1 MIFQKVSNR
10 NIHLN
15 GLQSIL
21 FLMEITVEDIEGDA
35 HQNFI
40 DYNRSPKT
48 LKVYK
53 LYLYKFLD
61 IIPNDIF
68 TKYLQQEASTDYQI
82 KTVQFVKLSK
92 KNIELTKLIVQ
103 AYVRELKAKVEAGE
117 VKPSN
122 IKNRLKPIKAL
133 FHANEIDFSWKL
145 IDKGLPKIGK
155 SPDRAYT
162 RDEIQVMITK
172 SNDIVDK
179 VIILLF
185 SSAGFRVEAWDYFT
199 WNDVVFFYNDN
210 GTIKGMAIRVYAG
223 DAEEYWTHGTPE
235 AAKML
240 LLYKETWKSRFGKYP
255 DKTDPLI
262 VATKVLYP
270 KRLRMGGV
278 RTRVVRLLRS
288 AGIRSIFDDSTKR
301 HEVPADH
308 GFRKYCNTMMRR
320 AKVDF
325 ADKED
330 MQGRDLG
337 MESSY
342 ERYIEDD
349 FERWPEYQKAI
360 PFLTIDDAERS
371 LVELARVKEEKNELK
386 LKVTENSKLQDEI
399 KAEREARLASE
410 KEMKQTLAKLREEK
424 LANYK

>member
-1 MIFQKVSNR
+1 
-10 NIHLN
+10 
-15 GLQSIL
+15 
-21 FLMEITVEDIEGDA
+21 MEITIGDIEGDA
-35 HQNFI
+35 YQNFL

-48 LKVYK
+48 LNVYK

-61 IIPNDIF
+61 VIPNDIF
-68 TKYLQQEASTDYQI
+68 TKHLQEEASTDYQI

-92 KNIELTKLIVQ
+92 NNIELTKLIVK
-103 AYVRELKAKVEAGE
+103 AYVRELKAKVDAGE

-162 RDEIQVMITK
+162 REEIQTMITK

-185 SSAGFRVEAWDYFT
+185 SSAGFRVEAWNYFT
-199 WNDVVFFYNDN
+199 WNDIIIFHNAD
-210 GTIKGMAIRVYAG
+210 GTPKGLALRVYAG

-235 AAKML
+235 AAKIL

-255 DKTDPLI
+255 EKKDPLI

-278 RTRVVRLLRS
+278 RTRIVRLLRS
-288 AGIRSIFDDSTKR
+288 ANIRPIFDDNKKR

-330 MQGRDLG
+330 MQGRSLG
-337 MESSY
+337 VESSY
-342 ERYIEDD
+342 QRYIEGD

-360 PFLTIDDAERS
+360 PFLTIDGAERS
-371 LVELARVKEEKNELK
+371 LVELTRVKEEKNALK
-386 LKVTENSKLQDEI
+386 LQVNENSKLLDQVKE
-399 KAEREARLASE
+399 EREARIRFE
-410 KEMKQTLAKLREEK
+410 KETKQTLAQLRDEK
-424 LANYK
+424 LSNFKG

>member
-1 MIFQKVSNR
+1 
-10 NIHLN
+10 
-15 GLQSIL
+15 
-21 FLMEITVEDIEGDA
+21 MEITVEDIDGNA

-40 DYNRSPKT
+40 DYNRNEKT
-48 LKVYK
+48 LNNYK

-61 IIPNDIF
+61 VIPNDIF
-68 TKYLQQEASTDYQI
+68 IKYLHQEPSEDYIQ
-82 KTVQFVKLSK
+82 KTIQFVELSRQ
-92 KNIELTKLIVQ
+92 NIKLTKLIIK
-103 AYVRELKAKVEAGE
+103 AYVRELKSKVTAKE

-133 FHANEIDFSWKL
+133 FNANEIDFSWKL

-162 RDEIQVMITK
+162 REELQIMLAK
-172 SNDIVDK
+172 SVDIVDK
-179 VIILLF
+179 VIVTLF
-185 SSAGFRVEAWDYFT
+185 SAAGFRVEAWDYFT
-199 WNDVVFFYNDN
+199 WNDIVFFYNEDDSPK
-210 GTIKGMAIRVYAG
+210 GLGIKVYAE
-223 DAEEYWTHGTPE
+223 DAEEYHTHGTPE
-235 AAKML
+235 AAKIL
-240 LLYKETWKSRFGKYP
+240 LLYKETWKARFGKYP
-255 DKTDPLI
+255 ENKDPLI

-270 KRLRMGGV
+270 TRLRMGGV

-288 AGIRSIFDDSTKR
+288 SGIRPIFDDHKKR

-308 GFRKYCNTMMRR
+308 GYRKYCNTMMRR

-342 ERYIEDD
+342 ERYVEAD

-360 PFLTIDDAERS
+360 PFLTISDDERN
-371 LVELARVKEEKNELK
+371 K
-386 LKVTENSKLQDEI
+386 
-399 KAEREARLASE
+399 
-410 KEMKQTLAKLREEK
+410 AKLVIANQKNDELEK
-424 LANYK
+424 KSSEIDDLKGMITDMQDKKSVVPDEATKELIIKILTEKKIINKY